1 MCVDGRERI
10 RKCGRFACAN
20 RSLAD
25 QGAGEPSRTRELPQT
40 NGDRGE
46 PRRVPSPTGPY
57 PAGVR
62 RFRRFRSEAIA
73 ARRRSVR
80 SDRGEDD
87 DSRPRVSL
95 PGKSSRS
102 RISPRARRSRSV
114 GRPSRLSPVGG
125 TRRYPAASARYL
137 ALDIESAD
145 IDCEIES
152 VSDRC
157 LPPRLPVLA
166 TEAGRVSAPE
176 GNQRVV
182 TGLQRGRPGS
192 ASLDLKLCAYAGRK
206 LRPTL

>member
-1 MCVDGRERI
+1 MIWHPDRRRVNVYAGARRRRPRSHSRRTDTRSRCRRALCVDGRERI

-57 PAGVR
+57 PAGVT

-145 IDCEIES
+145 IDCAIES

-157 LPPRLPVLA
+157 LPPGFRHW
-166 TEAGRVSAPE
+166 
-176 GNQRVV
+176 
-182 TGLQRGRPGS
+182 
-192 ASLDLKLCAYAGRK
+192 
-206 LRPTL
+206 